1 MEFVDKEITKVRQ
14 EIHATEKEI
23 PMLQLKIQ
31 KIELEVDEVVQEI
44 NDVKRASMS
53 EDMRQLDLVRLTE
66 REKQLRNDK
75 QAWHVEKQA
84 LRNEKAALRKKEEDL
99 LHLSIAMT
107 NKNNC
112 ELTTFCVLI

>member
-1 MEFVDKEITKVRQ
+1 MEVVDKEITKVRQ

-66 REKQLRNDK
+66 RKQLRNDK

-99 LHLSIAMT
+99 LRLSIAMT